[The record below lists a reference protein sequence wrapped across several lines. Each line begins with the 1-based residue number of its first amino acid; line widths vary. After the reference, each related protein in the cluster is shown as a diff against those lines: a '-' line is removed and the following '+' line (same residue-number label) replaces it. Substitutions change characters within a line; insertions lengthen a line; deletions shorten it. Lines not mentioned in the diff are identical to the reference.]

1 MKHKRKIIITLLLLF
16 VVICG
21 TVILLNLNRLLTIM
35 SLKQVDD
42 YPLYYM
48 RYYGDY
54 NLDYSPVDKNFKPID
69 SASATTDSNTVM
81 CSSFFARN
89 EKGDPLFCRN
99 LDYTLLG
106 HPITVLLTDTPGK
119 NASLSMAD
127 LFYLGY
133 NKDNP
138 PNKSLFDNNILI
150 APRITIDGVNEY
162 GLAIA
167 SLTVP
172 HAEPP
177 FDSEKPSTDEVGMIR
192 LVLDYATTVDEAVE
206 KIKEYNMVFHTE
218 VIHYMI
224 ADANG
229 DSAIIEYIDGEI
241 VLYRTDEPWQACTNF
256 IFSLESSNKYCERY
270 AKAVERLDEKK
281 GILSEEDAMQ
291 LLSDITQD
299 GTVWSVVYNLKTG
312 KAYIA
317 MGKKFDEVREFD
329 LNMINE

>member
-1 MKHKRKIIITLLLLF
+1 MKHKRKIIIALLLLF

-21 TVILLNLNRLLTIM
+21 TVILQNLNRILTIM
-35 SLKQVDD
+35 SLKMVDD

-54 NLDYSPVDKNFKPID
+54 NLDYSPVDDNYQPID
-69 SASATTDSNTVM
+69 FDSAATDSNTVM

-89 EKGDPLFCRN
+89 ENGDPLFCRN

-106 HPITVLLTDTPGK
+106 HPITVLLTDSPGK

-138 PNKSLFDNNILI
+138 PNKSLFNNSLLI

-192 LVLDYATTVDEAVE
+192 LVLDSATTVDEAVE
-206 KIKEYNMVFHTE
+206 KIRDYNMVFHSE
-218 VIHYMI
+218 IIHYMI

-229 DSAIIEYIDGEI
+229 DSAIIEYLDGEI
-241 VLYRTDEPWQACTNF
+241 VLHRTDEPWQACTNF

-270 AKAVERLDEKK
+270 DKAIERLEEKK

-291 LLSDITQD
+291 LLSDVTQE

-312 KAYIA
+312 ETYIA
-317 MGKKFDEVREFD
+317 MGRDYDNVMEFD
-329 LNMINE
+329 LKMINE

>member
-1 MKHKRKIIITLLLLF
+1 MKYKRKIIIALLLLF

-21 TVILLNLNRLLTIM
+21 TVILLNLNRILTIM
-35 SLKQVDD
+35 SLKMVDD

-54 NLDYSPVDKNFKPID
+54 NLDYSPVDDNYQPID
-69 SASATTDSNTVM
+69 LDSATTDSNTIM
-81 CSSFFARN
+81 CSSFFAKN
-89 EKGDPLFCRN
+89 ENGDPLFCRN
-99 LDYTLLG
+99 LDYSLLG
-106 HPITVLLTDTPGK
+106 HPITVLLTDSPEK

-133 NKDNP
+133 NKNNP
-138 PNKSLFDNNILI
+138 PNKSLFNNSLLI

-177 FDSEKPSTDEVGMIR
+177 FDSEKPSTDEVGLIR

-206 KIKEYNMVFHTE
+206 KIRAYNMVFHSE
-218 VIHYMI
+218 LIHYMI

-241 VLYRTDEPWQACTNF
+241 VLHRTDEPWQACTNF

-270 AKAVERLDEKK
+270 DKTIERLEEKK

-291 LLSDITQD
+291 LLSDVTQE

-312 KAYIA
+312 ETYIA
-317 MGKKFDEVREFD
+317 MGRNYDNVMKFD

>member
-1 MKHKRKIIITLLLLF
+1 MKHKRKIFIALLLLF

-35 SLKQVDD
+35 SLKKVDD
-42 YPLYYM
+42 HPLYYM

-54 NLDYSPVDKNFKPID
+54 NLDYSPVDDDFKPID

-89 EKGDPLFCRN
+89 ENGDPLFCRN
-99 LDYTLLG
+99 LDYTLQG

-138 PNKSLFDNNILI
+138 PNKSLFNNNLLI

-167 SLTVP
+167 ALTVP
-172 HAEPP
+172 HAKPP

-206 KIKEYNMVFHTE
+206 KIKDYNMVFHSE
-218 VIHYMI
+218 LIHYMI

-241 VLYRTDEPWQACTNF
+241 VLHRTDEPWQACTNF

-270 AKAVERLDEKK
+270 DKAIERLEEKK

-291 LLSDITQD
+291 LLSDVTQG

-312 KAYIA
+312 ETYIV
-317 MGKKFDEVREFD
+317 MGKHFDNVLKFD
-329 LNMINE
+329 LNMVNE